1 MAVAFDA
8 VSSNSAAGSVGTTVS
23 WTHTPSGTP
32 TAVAVLLENYEGIA
46 SVSSVTYGGTSMV
59 QAVNEVVP
67 SGGGAASSAQ
77 IWGLANPSSGAQT
90 VVVTYTT
97 VGVFS
102 QCWAVT
108 VTGSNTSSCFRTST
122 GSNATSGSPS
132 TTLSGTISGDLV
144 VDIAAV
150 NTYPSTS
157 ISSAGSGQTQRGS
170 TLTVGGNQAA
180 VSTKSATTTST
191 TMSWTLGASAIWGQA
206 VAAFYFVPTPTPVN
220 TGPFK
225 RTGIPKLKHG
235 HPLAAGLLY
244 YRFDTGL
251 GFDVNLCPGAAVNSS
266 PIAPPPG
273 VWWNT
278 SVNTPQQYNFYLN
291 PPVIMTPYGAAGY
304 FYQNAGAGNSGNPG
318 SVTNPGIQSWMDFNF
333 PEVPWFNNAQNLYN
347 LGTGAGFSFACG
359 MLHKGTAIAQTS
371 GGSGNPVGPGI
382 GGWITGREDYAAE
395 AGSYVQYGFY
405 KGTSQANTIWCQLMN
420 GPASSPGYTLVG
432 SSGYTST
439 PNAYTTLSCTVLN
452 TTGTAGSGNG
462 SGTATFYAQGA
473 PVATQTSVNLCT
485 RLGNGENQVCKGS
498 IYHPGT
504 GSSLVTLDGVVYWDA
519 AWSRALTPEENQ
531 LLATNP
537 YCLLEWPDDS
547 LKNTIFLSSGGNTYT
562 ISAAEG
568 TYTLTGKTQAINA
581 FRSIIATE
589 GVYSLTGAP
598 QTFGIGIGASQG
610 SYSLTG
616 EPQAFAI
623 VMPVSEGVYALTG
636 EAVTLTTSSSPTL
649 VAAEGTYSLVG
660 EPQKFAVALSCLAQ
674 HGVYVLTGKPQ
685 VLSLN
690 RFGAGGGQSGGHKFI
705 ADMGNQTESNF

>member
-1 MAVAFDA
+1 MAIAFNAAADGGNTTIA
-8 VSSNSAAGSVGTTVS
+8 SSYSYSYTCGSGSNRMLLVGVEGNVSSDLITGVTYNGVAMTLVNKQLVQRWMYLFYLLSPTSGANTVAISA
-23 WTHTPSGTP
+23 SGTCDLILSGAADY
-32 TAVAVLLENYEGIA
+32 TGVIGLDLAVQSTSGSANSITKSITTLVNNDW
-46 SVSSVTYGGTSMV
+46 VMWYGTGFD
-59 QAVNEVVP
+59 
-67 SGGGAASSAQ
+67 ASSA
-77 IWGLANPSSGAQT
+77 PS
-90 VVVTYTT
+90 
-97 VGVFS
+97 
-102 QCWAVT
+102 
-108 VTGSNTSSCFRTST
+108 TST
-122 GSNATSGSPS
+122 GSTRAVEGSFGSWALCDSNAVVSPAGAFS
-132 TTLSGTISGDLV
+132 AEFGYSGT
-144 VDIAAV
+144 
-150 NTYPSTS
+150 
-157 ISSAGSGQTQRGS
+157 SAGG
-170 TLTVGGNQAA
+170 
-180 VSTKSATTTST
+180 
-191 TMSWTLGASAIWGQA
+191 LGII
-206 VAAFYFVPTPTPVN
+206 VAAFSPVVPPTPVN

-251 GFDVNLCPGAAVNSS
+251 GFDVNLCPGATVNSS

-462 SGTATFYAQGA
+462 SGTATFYAQGV

-504 GSSLVTLDGVVYWDA
+504 GSALVTLDGVVYWDA

-568 TYTLTGKTQAINA
+568 TYTLTGKTQAVNA

-589 GVYSLTGAP
+589 GVYSLTGKP